1 MAIYQNS
8 FTEHQLA
15 SSTVAA
21 LPASGASVT
30 ASIAAFEQQKQQ
42 FVVVERRIDDLAQAV
57 DLPASSFEL
66 KRYIQAAKQ
75 VQKIFATCALAQSR
89 LRSV

>member
-15 SSTVAA
+15 LSTVPA
-21 LPASGASVT
+21 LPASGAS
-30 ASIAAFEQQKQQ
+30 IAAFQQQKQQ

-57 DLPASSFEL
+57 DLPASSCEL

-75 VQKIFATCALAQSR
+75 VQKIFASCALAQSR

>member
-15 SSTVAA
+15 LSTVPA
-21 LPASGASVT
+21 LPASGAS
-30 ASIAAFEQQKQQ
+30 IAAFQQQKQQ

-57 DLPASSFEL
+57 DLPASSCEL

-75 VQKIFATCALAQSR
+75 VQKILGFATCALAQSR